1 MKKIITFIIVIL
13 MTMTTFSQNL
23 IIQNYNICDPVI
35 QLNTFY
41 KNMILYKP
49 TIQNNKQVIDY
60 NALNYKMVNYY
71 HNLDLYRNYMNLP
84 YNKYTYKKYGWSY
97 YNGRP
102 EWTYFGKYP
111 RFEIKIK

>member
-1 MKKIITFIIVIL
+1 
-13 MTMTTFSQNL
+13 MTMTTFSQKI
-23 IIQNYNICDPVI
+23 IIQNNYNTCDPVI
-35 QLNTFY
+35 QLKSFY

-49 TIQNNKQVIDY
+49 INKTNYQLINY
-60 NALNYKMVNYY
+60 NMINYY

-84 YNKYTYKKYGWSY
+84 YIKYTYKKYGWSY
-97 YNGRP
+97 YNGNP